1 MSTGICPAVIT
12 YCAPGQLPAP
22 PCPCTI
28 AQHAVP
34 TLGGWVIAL
43 LIAAVLVAGI
53 AALWWHARE
62 QDQLRQTKGPQPR
75 YPHAAE
81 DTPGVTEITD
91 ICPRHGWPCNC
102 TPDQRKGCED
112 ESKER

>member
-34 TLGGWVIAL
+34 TLGGWVMAL

-75 YPHAAE
+75 YPHADE
-81 DTPGVTEITD
+81 DTAGMTEIKY
-91 ICPRHGWPCNC
+91 ICPHTGWHCVC
-102 TPDQRKGCED
+102 GPDQQQRCE
-112 ESKER
+112 SLAKE